1 MDASSGS
8 GRRFVKT
15 TEEDRDAILKNVV
28 PGNTAR
34 NTKYAVK
41 LFKSWL
47 ADNYQDDDFEQLTDE
62 NLNQLLTIFYA
73 EVRSEKG
80 ERLSPSTMNT
90 IRCGIIRHLEAPP
103 FKRNISLH
111 NNPLYASSN
120 KMFFSVIKKIKEEGG
135 DMTKHYPS
143 IEDKDLQRILSHD
156 AFDLENPKDLM
167 LKVFFDIQYNFAR
180 RGRENLRELK
190 PSYFAFKSDDS
201 GREYAELKV
210 NESTKNHQTHDE
222 HTQKQRM
229 YATYQVN
236 CPVKTLKLYLSK
248 LNKDANSFYCKIVN
262 KKDFSKSDD
271 IWYTTAPV
279 GRNTLGNF
287 MKVISKKLNL
297 SHDYTNHSIRATVV
311 TLLSKHGF
319 QSREIM
325 RLTGHKSEASLRSY
339 EKENS
344 NERKRDISQTLNKFS
359 NFHSEPKQAKCQF
372 ANEEEG
378 PSAST
383 TCTSSTKE
391 LLVLPISGS
400 TSTSTSTS
408 KSSKSKNDEETYLLD
423 SDSDEMLLIQ
433 AVDDANVNLILKSET
448 ETEANTTAGTA
459 VSKDQ
464 FNKQELKNMA
474 MSCLNR
480 QFQVSRMENCTF
492 NFHIN
497 MTNK

>member
-1 MDASSGS
+1 MTFSLLHLATMDASSGS

-28 PGNTAR
+28 PGNTVR

-47 ADNYQDDDFEQLTDE
+47 ADNYHDDDFEQLTDE

-103 FKRNISLH
+103 FKRNISLY

-210 NESTKNHQTHDE
+210 NESTKNHQTHD
-222 HTQKQRM
+222 
-229 YATYQVN
+229 
-236 CPVKTLKLYLSK
+236 
-248 LNKDANSFYCKIVN
+248 
-262 KKDFSKSDD
+262 
-271 IWYTTAPV
+271 
-279 GRNTLGNF
+279 G
-287 MKVISKKLNL
+287 
-297 SHDYTNHSIRATVV
+297 
-311 TLLSKHGF
+311 
-319 QSREIM
+319 
-325 RLTGHKSEASLRSY
+325 
-339 EKENS
+339 
-344 NERKRDISQTLNKFS
+344 
-359 NFHSEPKQAKCQF
+359 
-372 ANEEEG
+372 
-378 PSAST
+378 
-383 TCTSSTKE
+383 
-391 LLVLPISGS
+391 
-400 TSTSTSTS
+400 
-408 KSSKSKNDEETYLLD
+408 
-423 SDSDEMLLIQ
+423 
-433 AVDDANVNLILKSET
+433 
-448 ETEANTTAGTA
+448 
-459 VSKDQ
+459 
-464 FNKQELKNMA
+464 
-474 MSCLNR
+474 
-480 QFQVSRMENCTF
+480 
-492 NFHIN
+492 
-497 MTNK
+497 